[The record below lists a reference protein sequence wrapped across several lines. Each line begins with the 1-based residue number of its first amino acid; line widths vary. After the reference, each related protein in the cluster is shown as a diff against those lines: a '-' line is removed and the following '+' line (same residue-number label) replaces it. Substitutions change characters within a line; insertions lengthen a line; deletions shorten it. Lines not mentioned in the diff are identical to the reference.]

1 MSSVSKIRG
10 CSVWLSFSLPLFC
23 FIFLSHTLASLQ
35 TLIFLLNLSLFI
47 FLFPLFLFLFFFRL
61 FFSFFF
67 CFYISRQPPV
77 RSLPEVVVV
86 SPFRPLAGYS
96 DCVGY
101 SCHSIS
107 VSGSVAIQ
115 PIVSATPAVYLGF
128 HVAAVIWPPQC
139 IETIVWPLLS
149 LVAVQPLRPLIFGYR
164 RPLSGYHHFI
174 SPAIP
179 SGRRLLS
186 GHPLSTRISNHFHL
200 PSLCPSG
207 PSGYSSAVVR
217 PSVRR
222 SPSYGPFVRPPGL
235 VDGPVDVWPS
245 PS

>member
-10 CSVWLSFSLPLFC
+10 CSVWLSFSLPL
-23 FIFLSHTLASLQ
+23 SHSCLFANPNFSTQS
-35 TLIFLLNLSLFI
+35 FSFYFSVSSLSL
-47 FLFPLFLFLFFFRL
+47 PLFLSLVFLFL
-61 FFSFFF
+61 F
-67 CFYISRQPPV
+67 CFYISRQPPL

-115 PIVSATPAVYLGF
+115 PIVLATLAVYLGF
-128 HVAAVIWPPQC
+128 QATVAIWPLLC
-139 IETIVWPLLS
+139 IETIIWPLLS

-200 PSLCPSG
+200 PSLCPFG
-207 PSGYSSAVVR
+207 LSGYSSAVVR

-222 SPSYGPFVRPPGL
+222 SPSYDPFVRPPGL